1 MRHKNRGL
9 FPVLLRNLTFVTDSL
24 ESKDGVILEQL
35 GITIFGLFVT
45 HLLGTM
51 INGHSHQTQP

>member
-1 MRHKNRGL
+1 MRHKNPGL

-35 GITIFGLFVT
+35 GTTVFGLFVT

-51 INGHSHQTQP
+51 INANGHSH